1 MRYGIVLMAIL
12 IAGSMFCSDE
22 GEREDDVVL
31 ARVNNEVL
39 SYNDIIFQIPPDLR
53 ESLTEEDLRE
63 LVETWINTEVL
74 YQSAVKRGLDKEP
87 DVEAM
92 IKWGIKETVAKKLF
106 DSELPS
112 QDDLSPAEIDS
123 IYQLQKD
130 SFKAEQDRFRASHIL
145 LDDYETAMAVYNRLK
160 KGSGFESLA
169 MDYSRDRLTAK
180 LGGDIGYFTA
190 DQVELPFAEAVKGL
204 KEGDYSKP
212 VRTSYGFH
220 IIKLTETVTA
230 GTLLDSLEAT
240 KMIENQLLAG
250 RRAAGFQKIVDSLRA
265 GADIEIFP
273 LPGPEKRTLQDGK

>member
-31 ARVNNEVL
+31 ARVNDEVL
-39 SYNDIIFQIPPDLR
+39 TYNDIIFQIPPDLR

>member
-1 MRYGIVLMAIL
+1 MRYGMVPIAIL
-12 IAGSMFCSDE
+12 MIGVIVCSDKD
-22 GEREDDVVL
+22 EREDDIVL

-39 SYNDIIFQIPPDLR
+39 TYNDIIYQIPPDLR
-53 ESLTEEDLRE
+53 KNLTDEDLRE
-63 LVETWINTEVL
+63 LIETWINTEVL
-74 YQSAVKRGLDKEP
+74 YQSAVERGLDKEP

-106 DSELPS
+106 DSELS
-112 QDDLSPAEIDS
+112 SRDDLSPAEIDS

-130 SFKAEQDRFRASHIL
+130 NLKAEQDRFRASHIL

-169 MDYSRDRLTAK
+169 LDYSIDRQSAK
-180 LGGDIGYFTA
+180 SGGDIGYFSA

-204 KEGDYSKP
+204 REGDYSKP

-220 IIKLTETVTA
+220 IIMLTERVTT
-230 GTLLDSLEAT
+230 GTPLDSLEAT
-240 KMIENQLLAG
+240 KMIEDRLLAG

-265 GADIEIFP
+265 GSDIEIFP
-273 LPGPEKRTLQDGK
+273 LPGPDKRTLQDGK

>member
-1 MRYGIVLMAIL
+1 MRYGIILMAIL

-39 SYNDIIFQIPPDLR
+39 TYNDIIFQIPPDLR
-53 ESLTEEDLRE
+53 ESLTDEDLRE
-63 LVETWINTEVL
+63 LIETWINTEVL

-112 QDDLSPAEIDS
+112 QEDLSPAEIDS

-160 KGSGFESLA
+160 KGSRFESLA

-180 LGGDIGYFTA
+180 LGGDIGYFSA

-204 KEGDYSKP
+204 NEGDYSKP

-220 IIKLTETVTA
+220 IIKLTERVTA

-273 LPGPEKRTLQDGK
+273 IPGPEKRTLQDGK